1 MLIGST
7 LEVNVIGVKLSSD
20 VRGQRDSSKVS
31 VEAYIGALQA
41 QVVEVEKETS
51 KVEWL
56 KTSNVQV

>member
-1 MLIGST
+1 LIGST
-7 LEVNVIGVKLSSD
+7 LD
-20 VRGQRDSSKVS
+20 VDWIH
-31 VEAYIGALQA
+31 IGALQA

>member
-20 VRGQRDSSKVS
+20 VRGQGDSSKVS
-31 VEAYIGALQA
+31 VEVYIGALQA
-41 QVVEVEKETS
+41 QVVEVEKETR